1 MTSES
6 ERMPRR
12 LVIPEAVQ
20 LAIAK
25 LLAVES
31 WLRSGG
37 AKGTLVVPARDYEI
51 DIGAIV
57 AAERELGGRFG
68 DEMLAVFAADL
79 SILGELYGMRPE
91 VCAAHTAKGRA
102 EGVPDSL
109 IVVGNDRG
117 RSFLC
122 MSSAPLLGERPRLV
136 IVTKDGA
143 STRRELLAS
152 WLVDR
157 IEEALDDLELSPL
170 QLRHLNS
177 DEVLEAFVPN
187 IGGGARADL
196 VKAGLRRVAHPK
208 FGDGTVIREVLGG
221 PEPKLEIDFDSG
233 SRRVLLARFVAAP

>member
-1 MTSES
+1 MLSGN
-6 ERMPRR
+6 ERVPRR

-20 LAIAK
+20 SALAK

-31 WLRSGG
+31 WLASGG
-37 AKGTLVVPARDYEI
+37 TKGTLVVPARDYEI
-51 DIGAIV
+51 GIGAIV
-57 AAERELGGRFG
+57 AAERELDGRFS
-68 DEMLAVFAADL
+68 DEMLAVFAAEL
-79 SILGELYGMRPE
+79 SILGEVYGMRPE
-91 VCAAHTAKGRA
+91 LCTAHTSKGRA
-102 EGVPDSL
+102 EGVPDTL

-177 DEVLEAFVPN
+177 DEVLEAFVPC
-187 IGGGARADL
+187 IGGGTRTDL
-196 VKAGLRRVAHPK
+196 AEAGLRRVAHPK

-221 PEPKLEIDFDSG
+221 PEPKLEI
-233 SRRVLLARFVAAP
+233 